1 MCAHSERRF
10 AAWRK
15 SSRFR
20 SFSRGLHF
28 WTSCCATSLKF
39 VSSPS
44 TTHMTPRSARLSA
57 LWRKESRSSFPSPR
71 SAALRTL
78 CSAFTAMISHRSFP
92 CGAQATCSRRS
103 LSRPRPPLCFI
114 NSKLTVR
121 TFCAPMTTGTHR
133 ASAQTARAFGL
144 RCTSAA
150 SKRRKNSAAASCIR
164 FSPTALVFPT
174 TAPHRPAL
182 NITSASGRL
191 LKCTAA

>member
-78 CSAFTAMISHRSFP
+78 CSAFTAMISRRSFP

-121 TFCAPMTTGTHR
+121 TFCAPMTTGTAR
-133 ASAQTARAFGL
+133 ASAQAARVFVS
-144 RCTSAA
+144 RCISAA
-150 SKRRKNSAAASCIR
+150 SKRLRNSAAASCIR
-164 FSPTALVFPT
+164 FFPTASAFPT
-174 TAPHRPAL
+174 TILHRQAL
-182 NITSASGRL
+182 NITAASGKRR
-191 LKCTAA
+191 KCTEA